1 MKLLDAIGK
10 NLSLYQEMTQ
20 ARVPYDF
27 LKKQEKEVLLQFC
40 KKVNQMHMGEIIAAL
55 QSEAIVYLI
64 KDSVFLSFLLKLNCE
79 DKIDTDRL
87 SLLLAHAEEDS
98 LLSDYKYE
106 ELYRVLTDEQ
116 IFSEWKYEYLRYYS
130 QYGFDS
136 TDVWIRKN
144 EEFYRNLIVR
154 IVRVRAYVASKTVFQ
169 SGQNQ

>member
-79 DKIDTDRL
+79 DKIDT
-87 SLLLAHAEEDS
+87 E
-98 LLSDYKYE
+98 
-106 ELYRVLTDEQ
+106 
-116 IFSEWKYEYLRYYS
+116 
-130 QYGFDS
+130 
-136 TDVWIRKN
+136 
-144 EEFYRNLIVR
+144 R
-154 IVRVRAYVASKTVFQ
+154 IVYYQIISMRNCTGF
-169 SGQNQ
+169 